1 MADEVASLVLRVDS
15 TQAKGASADLDKL
28 ATSGAKAEQAAVKV
42 GTAGKAAAA
51 GLGAMGQAAKTA
63 QAQAAA
69 AAMTAGEMR
78 LAMRSLPMQM
88 TDIAVGL
95 STGQSPFYVLMQQG
109 GQLKDLFGGIGP
121 AIKAVGGYVAALITP
136 FTAVAAGAAALAVA
150 YQQGAEEGRRF
161 TAAITLTGNAAGVT
175 ESQLA
180 AMAKRISDIQGTTG
194 NAAAALTKL
203 VETGKIAGDSIE
215 GLGRAAVLTEA
226 ATGRSV
232 DEMVKDYERIAD
244 APAEALTKLN
254 ERYHFLTL
262 AVYERVKS
270 LQEEG
275 RQQDAARLALTTY
288 AQAMEERSNQVVK
301 NAGYME
307 RAWNAVKGAAKGA
320 WDAIADVGR
329 PDAAQ
334 DVLNGLER
342 EARQRRENIAL
353 AEQAGASVSKA
364 ERMSLAAAEACVAL
378 ARDQM
383 QTQSAIAKAQA
394 LDAQRSAVGIAA
406 RDELNK
412 LIAQGASNEEKRAKA
427 LEENEERIRRIRA
440 GGGTVTATEEAASI
454 AAINKQYE
462 KRSAAVAGSVAA
474 GVRELEQARERE
486 AVLRAELETT
496 GKITSDR
503 QKLVAFE
510 QRIADLKAKDQ
521 LTADEKSIL
530 ANETANRQQL
540 ERNAGLA
547 DQIELQKEV
556 VKLKTLEASA
566 QATLAADQDRYND
579 LLEGFTASPRVREQ
593 LQAQQQIYRDFQR
606 QVRASEKEGLTP
618 DALAARVQV
627 LKLNLDQRLELL
639 ARHYENVGV
648 LEGDWKKGAE
658 GAFNDYA
665 ETVGNVASATRNA
678 FADAFKG
685 AEDALVQFVTTGK
698 LSFAELADSVIADLM
713 RITVRQ
719 SITGPLASVLGSV
732 FSNAFGSAL
741 PATASWA
748 MPELA
753 GRRATGGPTLPRRL
767 YEVAENGPELYDEGG
782 RTYLLSGGDG
792 GHVTPLSRNAY
803 RPSMPVTVNVH
814 GVDSQPQVRARPDA
828 RGGLSIDLIFRQV
841 KDRLAHDIDAGVG
854 SLPRALERR
863 YGLNRQLA

>member
-15 TQAKGASADLDKL
+15 TQAKGASTDLDKL
-28 ATSGAKAEQAAVKV
+28 AAAGAKAEQATVKV
-42 GTAGKAAAA
+42 GTAGKAAAT
-51 GLGAMGQAAKTA
+51 GLGAMGKAAKAA
-63 QAQAAA
+63 QAQTAAA
-69 AAMTAGEMR
+69 TLSVGEMR
-78 LAMRSLPMQM
+78 TAMRSLPMQM

-95 STGQSPFYVLMQQG
+95 STGQSPFYVLLQQG

-121 AIKAVGGYVAALITP
+121 AIKAVGGYVASLITP
-136 FTAVAAGAAALAVA
+136 FTAAAAGAVALAVA

-180 AMAKRISDIQGTTG
+180 AMANRISDIQGTTG

-215 GLGRAAVLTEA
+215 GLGRAAVLAEA

-262 AVYERVKS
+262 AVYDQVKA
-270 LQEEG
+270 LEAEG
-275 RQQDAARLALTTY
+275 RTQDAARLALNTY
-288 AQAMEERSNQVVK
+288 AQAMEQRAQEVVQ
-301 NAGYME
+301 NIGTVE
-307 RAWNAVKGAAKGA
+307 RAWNAVTGAAKGA
-320 WDAIADVGR
+320 WDAMLAVGR
-329 PDAAQ
+329 EEALEQKLAQ
-334 DVLNGLER
+334 ARKNLQSLETSRFRTFLDDDRIKQLRGEIAGLEELDKWQKAAAKSR
-342 EARQRRENIAL
+342 AD
-353 AEQAGASVSKA
+353 QAGAVARGIQARKDLDSYLESHKGA
-364 ERMSLAAAEACVAL
+364 SLAASMEAENAAFK
-378 ARDQM
+378 
-383 QTQSAIAKAQA
+383 KATAEFKQN
-394 LDAQRSAVGIAA
+394 S
-406 RDELNK
+406 DEYK
-412 LIAQGASNEEKRAKA
+412 KA
-427 LEENEERIRRIRA
+427 LKLHVARVAQIQRQFA
-440 GGGTVTATEEAASI
+440 GSKG
-454 AAINKQYE
+454 
-462 KRSAAVAGSVAA
+462 AVAS
-474 GVRELEQARERE
+474 GVRELERAREQE
-486 AVLRAELETT
+486 AALRAQLESAV
-496 GKITSDR
+496 KITSAR
-503 QKLVAFE
+503 QELVKFE
-510 QRIADLKAKDQ
+510 QRIADLKARDQ
-521 LTADEKSIL
+521 LSADEKSVL
-530 ANETANRQQL
+530 ANEQALRQQL
-540 ERNAGLA
+540 ELNAGLA
-547 DQIELQKEV
+547 DQIELQKEA

-753 GRRATGGPTLPRRL
+753 GRRAMGGPTLPRRL

-782 RTYLLSGGDG
+782 RTYLLAGGDG
-792 GHVTPLSRNAY
+792 GHVTPLTHSSY
-803 RPSMPVTVNVH
+803 RPSTPVTVNLH
-814 GVDSQPQVRARPDA
+814 GVESQPQVRARPDA
-828 RGGLSIDLIFRQV
+828 RGGLTLDLIFRQV
-841 KDRLAHDIDAGVG
+841 KDQLAHDIDSGMG

-863 YGLNRQLA
+863 YGLSRQLA

>member
-1 MADEVASLVLRVDS
+1 MADQVASLVLRVDS

-28 ATSGAKAEQAAVKV
+28 ATSGAKAEQAAAKV

-121 AIKAVGGYVAALITP
+121 AIKAVGGYVAALVTP
-136 FTAVAAGAAALAVA
+136 FTAAAAGAVALAVA

-194 NAAAALTKL
+194 NAASALTKL
-203 VETGKIAGDSIE
+203 VETGKIAGDTVE

-244 APAEALTKLN
+244 APAEALAKLN

-262 AVYERVKS
+262 AVYDQVKA
-270 LQEEG
+270 LEAEG
-275 RQQDAARLALTTY
+275 RTQDAARLALNTY
-288 AQAMEERSNQVVK
+288 AQAMEQRAQEVVQ
-301 NAGYME
+301 NIGTLE
-307 RAWNAVKGAAKGA
+307 RAWNAVTGAAKGA
-320 WDAIADVGR
+320 WDAMLAIGREDSLEQKLAQARKNLESLETSRFRTFLDDDRIKQLRGEIA
-329 PDAAQ
+329 
-334 DVLNGLER
+334 GLEDLDKWQKAAAKSR
-342 EARQRRENIAL
+342 ADE
-353 AEQAGASVSKA
+353 AGAVARGIQARRDLDSYMDSRKGTSLDSAIKA
-364 ERMSLAAAEACVAL
+364 ENEAFKKATTDFKENSDEYKNALELHL
-378 ARDQM
+378 ARV
-383 QTQSAIAKAQA
+383 AQ
-394 LDAQRSAVGIAA
+394 I
-406 RDELNK
+406 
-412 LIAQGASNEEKRAKA
+412 EKQF
-427 LEENEERIRRIRA
+427 A
-440 GGGTVTATEEAASI
+440 GP
-454 AAINKQYE
+454 K
-462 KRSAAVAGSVAA
+462 GSVAG

-486 AVLRAELETT
+486 AVLRAELETA

-547 DQIELQKEV
+547 DQIELQKEA

-639 ARHYENVGV
+639 ARHYEKVGV

-658 GAFNDYA
+658 WAFNDYA

-685 AEDALVQFVTTGK
+685 AEDALIQFVTTGK
-698 LSFAELADSVIADLM
+698 LSFAELADSVIADLT
-713 RITVRQ
+713 RIAVRQ
-719 SITGPLASVLGSV
+719 NITGPLAGAMGGA
-732 FSNAFGSAL
+732 FSDLFGYT
-741 PATASWA
+741 PPETASWA
-748 MPELA
+748 MPEIS
-753 GRRATGGPTLPRRL
+753 GRRASGGSVDPRRF
-767 YEVAENGPELYDEGG
+767 YEVNELGPELYTTGGKTFLMSGAEGG
-782 RTYLLSGGDG
+782 Y
-792 GHVTPLSRNAY
+792 VTPVTAGTASQGASAPNVSVNLINQGGEDMRAQPAGSRWDADLGQW
-803 RPSMPVTVNVH
+803 VIDIVLA
-814 GVDSQPQVRARPDA
+814 RAR
-828 RGGLSIDLIFRQV
+828 
-841 KDRLAHDIDAGVG
+841 KDR
-854 SLPRALERR
+854 SFR
-863 YGLNRQLA
+863 RQLQEPA

>member
-28 ATSGAKAEQAAVKV
+28 AVAGAKAEQATAKV
-42 GTAGKAAAA
+42 GTAGKAAAT
-51 GLGAMGQAAKTA
+51 GLGAMGKAAKAA
-63 QAQAAA
+63 QAQTAAA
-69 AAMTAGEMR
+69 TLSVGEMR
-78 LAMRSLPMQM
+78 TAMRSLPMQM

-95 STGQSPFYVLMQQG
+95 STGQSPFYVLLQQG

-121 AIKAVGGYVAALITP
+121 AIKAVGGYVAALVTP
-136 FTAVAAGAAALAVA
+136 FTAAAAGAAALAVA

-262 AVYERVKS
+262 AVYDQVKA
-270 LQEEG
+270 LEAEG
-275 RQQDAARLALTTY
+275 RTQDAARLALNTY
-288 AQAMEERSNQVVK
+288 AQAMEQRAQEVVQ
-301 NAGYME
+301 NIGTVE
-307 RAWNAVKGAAKGA
+307 RAWNAVTGAAKGA
-320 WDAIADVGR
+320 WDAMLAIGREDSLEQKLAQARKNLESLETSRFRTFLDDDRIKQLRGEIA
-329 PDAAQ
+329 
-334 DVLNGLER
+334 GLEELDKWQKAAAKSR
-342 EARQRRENIAL
+342 ADE
-353 AEQAGASVSKA
+353 AGA
-364 ERMSLAAAEACVAL
+364 VARGIQ
-378 ARDQM
+378 ARKQ
-383 QTQSAIAKAQA
+383 I
-394 LDAQRSAVGIAA
+394 
-406 RDELNK
+406 
-412 LIAQGASNEEKRAKA
+412 EKQF
-427 LEENEERIRRIRA
+427 A
-440 GGGTVTATEEAASI
+440 GP
-454 AAINKQYE
+454 K
-462 KRSAAVAGSVAA
+462 GSVAA
-474 GVRELEQARERE
+474 GVRELERAREQE
-486 AVLRAELETT
+486 AALRAQLASAV
-496 GKITSDR
+496 KITSAR
-503 QKLVAFE
+503 QELVKFE
-510 QRIADLKAKDQ
+510 QRIADLKARDQ
-521 LTADEKSIL
+521 LSADEKSIL
-530 ANETANRQQL
+530 ANEQAIRQQL
-540 ERNAGLA
+540 ELNAGLA
-547 DQIELQKEV
+547 DQIELQKEA

>member
-1 MADEVASLVLRVDS
+1 
-15 TQAKGASADLDKL
+15 
-28 ATSGAKAEQAAVKV
+28 
-42 GTAGKAAAA
+42 AGKAAAT
-51 GLGAMGQAAKTA
+51 GLGAMGKAAKAA
-63 QAQAAA
+63 QAQTAAA
-69 AAMTAGEMR
+69 TLSVGEMR
-78 LAMRSLPMQM
+78 TAMRSLPMQM

-95 STGQSPFYVLMQQG
+95 STGQSPFYVLLQQG

-121 AIKAVGGYVAALITP
+121 AIKAVGGYVAALVTP
-136 FTAVAAGAAALAVA
+136 FTAAAAGAAALAVA

-262 AVYERVKS
+262 AVYDQVKA
-270 LQEEG
+270 LEAEG
-275 RQQDAARLALTTY
+275 RTQDAARLALNTY
-288 AQAMEERSNQVVK
+288 AQAMEQRAQEVVQ
-301 NAGYME
+301 NIGTVE
-307 RAWNAVKGAAKGA
+307 RAWNAVTGAAKGA
-320 WDAIADVGR
+320 WDAMLAIGREDSLEQKLAQARKNLESLETSRFRTFLDDDRIKQLRGEIA
-329 PDAAQ
+329 
-334 DVLNGLER
+334 GLEELDKWQKAAAKSR
-342 EARQRRENIAL
+342 ADE
-353 AEQAGASVSKA
+353 AGA
-364 ERMSLAAAEACVAL
+364 VARGIQ
-378 ARDQM
+378 ARKQ
-383 QTQSAIAKAQA
+383 I
-394 LDAQRSAVGIAA
+394 
-406 RDELNK
+406 
-412 LIAQGASNEEKRAKA
+412 EKQF
-427 LEENEERIRRIRA
+427 A
-440 GGGTVTATEEAASI
+440 GP
-454 AAINKQYE
+454 K
-462 KRSAAVAGSVAA
+462 GSVAA
-474 GVRELEQARERE
+474 GVRELERAREQE
-486 AVLRAELETT
+486 AALRAQLASAV
-496 GKITSDR
+496 KITSAR
-503 QKLVAFE
+503 QELVKFE
-510 QRIADLKAKDQ
+510 QRIADLKARDQ
-521 LTADEKSIL
+521 LSADEKSIL
-530 ANETANRQQL
+530 ANEQAIRQQL
-540 ERNAGLA
+540 ELNAGLA
-547 DQIELQKEV
+547 DQIELQKEA

>member
-1 MADEVASLVLRVDS
+1 
-15 TQAKGASADLDKL
+15 
-28 ATSGAKAEQAAVKV
+28 
-42 GTAGKAAAA
+42 AGKAAAT
-51 GLGAMGQAAKTA
+51 GLGAMGKAAKAA
-63 QAQAAA
+63 QAQTAAA
-69 AAMTAGEMR
+69 TLSVGEMR
-78 LAMRSLPMQM
+78 TAMRSLPMQM

-95 STGQSPFYVLMQQG
+95 STGQSPFYVLLQQG

-121 AIKAVGGYVAALITP
+121 AIKAVGGYVAALVTP
-136 FTAVAAGAAALAVA
+136 FTAAAAGAAALAVA

-262 AVYERVKS
+262 AVYDQVKA
-270 LQEEG
+270 LEAEG
-275 RQQDAARLALTTY
+275 RTQDAARLALNTY
-288 AQAMEERSNQVVK
+288 AQAMEQRAQEVVQ
-301 NAGYME
+301 NIGTVE
-307 RAWNAVKGAAKGA
+307 RAWNAVTGAAKGA
-320 WDAIADVGR
+320 WDAMLAIGREDSLEQKLAQARKNLESLETSRFRTFLDDDRIKQLRGEIA
-329 PDAAQ
+329 
-334 DVLNGLER
+334 GLEELDKWQKAAAKSR
-342 EARQRRENIAL
+342 ADE
-353 AEQAGASVSKA
+353 AGA
-364 ERMSLAAAEACVAL
+364 VARGIQ
-378 ARDQM
+378 ARKQ
-383 QTQSAIAKAQA
+383 I
-394 LDAQRSAVGIAA
+394 
-406 RDELNK
+406 
-412 LIAQGASNEEKRAKA
+412 EKQF
-427 LEENEERIRRIRA
+427 A
-440 GGGTVTATEEAASI
+440 GP
-454 AAINKQYE
+454 K
-462 KRSAAVAGSVAA
+462 GSVAA
-474 GVRELEQARERE
+474 GVRELERAREQE
-486 AVLRAELETT
+486 AALRAQLASAV
-496 GKITSDR
+496 KITSAR
-503 QKLVAFE
+503 QELVKFE
-510 QRIADLKAKDQ
+510 QRIADLKARDQ
-521 LTADEKSIL
+521 LSADEKSVL
-530 ANETANRQQL
+530 ANEQALRQQL
-540 ERNAGLA
+540 ELNAGLA
-547 DQIELQKEV
+547 DQITLKKEAV
-556 VKLKTLEASA
+556 QLKVLERSA
-566 QATLAADQDRYND
+566 QETLIADQQRYND
-579 LLEGFTASPRVREQ
+579 LLAGLTASPRLREQ
-593 LQAQQQIYRDFQR
+593 LHAQQQIYRDFQR
-606 QVRASEKEGLTP
+606 QVQRAAEQNEAKEITP
-618 DALAARVQV
+618 QAYADRVRV
-627 LKLNLDQRLELL
+627 LKQSLERRLELL
-639 ARHYENVGV
+639 ADHYNKARL
-648 LEGDWKKGAE
+648 LEKDWKEGARQ
-658 GAFNDYA
+658 AFNDYA

>member
-1 MADEVASLVLRVDS
+1 M
-15 TQAKGASADLDKL
+15 
-28 ATSGAKAEQAAVKV
+28 
-42 GTAGKAAAA
+42 GKAAKA
-51 GLGAMGQAAKTA
+51 A
-63 QAQAAA
+63 QAQTAAA
-69 AAMTAGEMR
+69 TLSVGEMR
-78 LAMRSLPMQM
+78 TAMRSLPMQM

-95 STGQSPFYVLMQQG
+95 STGQSPFYVLLQQG

-121 AIKAVGGYVAALITP
+121 AIKAVGGYVAALVTP
-136 FTAVAAGAAALAVA
+136 FTAAAAGAAALAVA

-262 AVYERVKS
+262 AVYDQVKA
-270 LQEEG
+270 LEAEG
-275 RQQDAARLALTTY
+275 RTQDAARLALNTY
-288 AQAMEERSNQVVK
+288 AQAMEQRAQEVVQ
-301 NAGYME
+301 NIGTVE
-307 RAWNAVKGAAKGA
+307 RAWNAVTGAAKGA
-320 WDAIADVGR
+320 WDAMLAIGREDSLEQKLAQARKNLESLETSRFRTFLDDDRIKQLRGEIA
-329 PDAAQ
+329 
-334 DVLNGLER
+334 GLEELDKWQKAAAKSR
-342 EARQRRENIAL
+342 ADE
-353 AEQAGASVSKA
+353 AGA
-364 ERMSLAAAEACVAL
+364 VARGIQ
-378 ARDQM
+378 ARKQ
-383 QTQSAIAKAQA
+383 I
-394 LDAQRSAVGIAA
+394 
-406 RDELNK
+406 
-412 LIAQGASNEEKRAKA
+412 EKQF
-427 LEENEERIRRIRA
+427 A
-440 GGGTVTATEEAASI
+440 GP
-454 AAINKQYE
+454 K
-462 KRSAAVAGSVAA
+462 GSVAA
-474 GVRELEQARERE
+474 GVRELERAREQE
-486 AVLRAELETT
+486 AALRAQLASAV
-496 GKITSDR
+496 KITSAR
-503 QKLVAFE
+503 QELVKFE
-510 QRIADLKAKDQ
+510 QRIADLKARDQ
-521 LTADEKSIL
+521 LSADEKSIL
-530 ANETANRQQL
+530 ANEQAIRQQL
-540 ERNAGLA
+540 ELNAGLA
-547 DQIELQKEV
+547 DQIELQKEA

-841 KDRLAHDIDAGVG
+841 KDQLAHDIDSGMG

-863 YGLNRQLA
+863 YGLSRQLA